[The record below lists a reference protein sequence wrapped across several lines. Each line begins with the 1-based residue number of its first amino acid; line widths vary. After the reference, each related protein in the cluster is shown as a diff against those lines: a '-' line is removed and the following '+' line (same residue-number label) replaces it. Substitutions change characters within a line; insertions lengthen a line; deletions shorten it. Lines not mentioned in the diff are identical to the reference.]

1 MVWTDWR
8 RRWFASPALDDLAL
22 WALDLEMS
30 GLQPE
35 RDRILSV
42 GMVPIRRS
50 AIRYGERFSSLVRPP
65 DLDTLSS
72 EGLRAHH
79 LIRADLAHSPPLEDV
94 LPDIDRRI
102 REGPLVLHFAAVDL
116 AFLTRAYRD
125 CGLAWPTPV
134 VIDTV
139 DLRHRLYR
147 RQARWNPN
155 AAPPGTSLAE
165 ARASF
170 GLPAHESHDALGD
183 ALATAELYLVLRHR
197 LGAFTLRDI
206 RT

>member
-1 MVWTDWR
+1 MTWTDWR
-8 RRWFASPALDDLAL
+8 RRWLASPALDDLAL

-30 GLQPE
+30 GLQPD

-50 AIRYGERFSSLVRPP
+50 TIRYGERFSSFVRPP
-65 DLDTLSS
+65 DLDSLSS

-79 LIRADLAHSPPLEDV
+79 LIRADLAQAPPLGDV
-94 LPDIDRRI
+94 LPAIDTRV
-102 REGPLVLHFAAVDL
+102 REGPLVLHFAALDL
-116 AFLTRAYRD
+116 AFLARAYRD
-125 CGLAWPTPV
+125 CGLAWPNPV
-134 VIDTV
+134 VVDTV
-139 DLRHRLYR
+139 ELQHRLYR
-147 RQARWNPN
+147 RQARWNPH
-155 AAPPGTSLAE
+155 ATPPGTSLPE

-170 GLPAHESHDALGD
+170 GLPSHESHDALSD